1 MESFVEDLL
10 DDVASIGGGWLL
22 LAAFLLAFAETA
34 LFADLVVP
42 GEVGLIVAGAAAA
55 RGDDPHLAAMI
66 AAASLGATIGDSVGW
81 LIGRVVGVPFLERF
95 AWTRKHL
102 VPKVERARKYF
113 TRRGAAAVFLGRFI
127 GALRAVVSVVA
138 GMSGMP
144 YRRFLPWNVLASVV
158 WTALV
163 VSAGYFFGR
172 NVKSLVGDVALLVAA
187 AIVSTV
193 ALWWLVQRRRRAREA
208 AEIVDPH

>member
-1 MESFVEDLL
+1 VESFVEDLL

-34 LFADLVVP
+34 LFTDLIVP

-55 RGDDPHLAAMI
+55 RGDDPHLVPLIAVAA
-66 AAASLGATIGDSVGW
+66 LGATLGDSVGW
-81 LIGRVVGVPFLERF
+81 AIGRFVGVPFVERY

-102 VPKVERARKYF
+102 RPKVERAREYF

-144 YRRFLPWNVLASVV
+144 YRRFLPWNVLASVA

-163 VSAGYFFGR
+163 LSAGYFFGR
-172 NVKSLVGDVALLVAA
+172 NVESVVGDVGLVVAA
-187 AIVSTV
+187 SIIAAVG
-193 ALWWLVQRRRRAREA
+193 LWWLVRRRRRARSDA
-208 AEIVDPH
+208 

>member
-1 MESFVEDLL
+1 VESFVEDLL
-10 DDVASIGGGWLL
+10 DDIASIGGGWLL

-55 RGDDPHLAAMI
+55 RGDDPHLAPLI
-66 AAASLGATIGDSVGW
+66 AAAALGATIGDSVGW
-81 LIGRVVGVPFLERF
+81 VLGRYVGVRFVERF
-95 AWTRKHL
+95 AWTRRHL
-102 VPKVERARKYF
+102 APKVERAREYF
-113 TRRGAAAVFLGRFI
+113 TRRGAAAVFFGRFI

-144 YRRFLPWNVLASVV
+144 YRRFLPWNVLASLA

-172 NVKSLVGDVALLVAA
+172 NVESLVGDVGLVVAA
-187 AIVSTV
+187 AIIAAAV
-193 ALWWLVQRRRRAREA
+193 LWWLVQRRRRSRE
-208 AEIVDPH
+208 VT

>member
-10 DDVASIGGGWLL
+10 DEVASIGGGWLL

-55 RGDDPHLAAMI
+55 RGGDPHLAPLI
-66 AAASLGATIGDSVGW
+66 AAAALGATLGDSVGW
-81 LIGRVVGVPFLERF
+81 LLGRTVGTRFVERF
-95 AWTRKHL
+95 EWTRKRL
-102 VPKVERARKYF
+102 RPRVERARGYF
-113 TRRGAAAVFLGRFI
+113 TRRGAAAVFLGRFV

-144 YRRFLPWNVLASVV
+144 YRRFLPWNVLASIV

-172 NVKSLVGDVALLVAA
+172 NVESLVGDVGVVVAA
-187 AIVSTV
+187 AILAGVI
-193 ALWWLVQRRRRAREA
+193 LWWLVRRRRRSHAPA
-208 AEIVDPH
+208 